1 MAKGSRAIHQPSE
14 EGLLVEHG
22 ALYPAFERLEERG
35 CISVKWELPQITGR
49 RGLFPDLRKGA
60 KSMFRRKRR
69 VNDFSAEIE
78 VHIQLET
85 ERLREQGLSE
95 NEARTAARRAFGNV
109 TRAKE
114 RFYESRRGLWW
125 DHLQQDIRFGLR
137 MLLKSPGFSVVAIL
151 TLALGIGANT
161 ALFSVVNAVLL
172 RPLPFEN
179 SSRLV
184 WSWGDCSLCAQA
196 AVAPADFID
205 YRAENHSF
213 EYYGAMAGGDSLFN
227 LAGSDKPTQVKGSM
241 VTAGFFDALGMRP
254 RYGRVFELADEKTT
268 DPQVVILSHHLWQE
282 RFGSDPNVIGKSV
295 TLDDKTRTVVG
306 VLANDISV
314 LSQADLW
321 FPAPFQNQGMQSRR
335 SHFLRPVGLLRRGV
349 TISEAQ
355 AELNTIAARLG
366 REYPDTNAGW
376 SLRLEPLQSVLVGSA
391 RLALLVLLA
400 AVGLVLLMA
409 CANVASLLLSRNTVR
424 QREIVIRTAIGAERS
439 RLVRQLLT
447 ESLLLA
453 LAGGAA
459 GILLA
464 NRGVELLKGLGPQSL
479 PRLDEVNVSGTALAF
494 TFVTAIFAAVLF
506 GLGPALKASRRD
518 MAQSLREGGS
528 SGDSRSKHRAHNVL
542 VVAQIA
548 LSAVVLIASGLLLNS
563 FWRLM
568 RVHLGFDPANVLTT
582 EVALVSPRYD
592 DQRRRESFFHDLED
606 RIQSASGAGSAG
618 FVSELPLSGEADDT
632 FFTIA
637 EHPPANPNANE
648 DADVRVIDGDY
659 FGAMRIPLLA
669 GRAFERQD
677 SLESRKVVIVNEP
690 FVKKYFPHESPI
702 GKHLKLFEGKPEFV
716 AREIVG
722 IVGGNKHFALQ
733 ESLRP
738 AMFTPGSFMKMNVVV
753 RSAGDPA
760 MLTTAVRQAIRAID
774 PDEATS
780 AFRTMG
786 DVVSSSAAGDRFN
799 ALLLGV
805 FGGIALLL
813 TAAGVFGVL
822 SYLVT
827 QRTREIG
834 LRMALGAQRTDVL
847 RVIVGHG
854 VRLALLG
861 LAIGIVAAAVVTRWM
876 SSVLFDVKPTDPLT
890 FVAVALVL
898 GSVAFLA
905 SYIPARRAMRVD
917 PMVALRYE

>member
-1 MAKGSRAIHQPSE
+1 MRQPKRML
-14 EGLLVEHG
+14 EGLDADIREHI
-22 ALYPAFERLEERG
+22 ARETQDNIERG
-35 CISVKWELPQITGR
+35 MTPE
-49 RGLFPDLRKGA
+49 
-60 KSMFRRKRR
+60 
-69 VNDFSAEIE
+69 
-78 VHIQLET
+78 
-85 ERLREQGLSE
+85 
-95 NEARTAARRAFGNV
+95 EARYAAMRKFGNV
-109 TRAKE
+109 TRVKE
-114 RFYESRRGLWW
+114 ETREVWIAVWLEQLIE
-125 DHLQQDIRFGLR
+125 DVRFGLR
-137 MLLKSPGFSVVAIL
+137 MLRKNPGFTAVAVL

-161 ALFSVVNAVLL
+161 ALFSVVNAVLIQ
-172 RPLPFEN
+172 PLPFEN
-179 SSRLV
+179 ASRLV
-184 WSWGDCSLCAQA
+184 WSWGKCTLCTQA
-196 AVAPADFID
+196 AVAPSDFID
-205 YRAENHSF
+205 YRAQNHSF

-227 LAGSDKPTQVKGSM
+227 LAGSDKPIQVKGSM
-241 VTAGFFDALGMRP
+241 VTAGFFDALGVKL
-254 RYGRVFELADEKTT
+254 RYGRTFELSDEKTT
-268 DPQVVILSHHLWQE
+268 DPLVVILSRHLWQE
-282 RFGSDPNVIGKSV
+282 RFGGDPNVVGKSV

-314 LSQADLW
+314 LSEADLW

-349 TISEAQ
+349 TIFEAQ
-355 AELNTIAARLG
+355 AEMDTIAARLG
-366 REYPDTNAGW
+366 NEYPVTNAGW
-376 SLRLEPLQSVLVGSA
+376 GLRLEPLQSVLVGSV

-400 AVGLVLLMA
+400 AVGFVLLIA
-409 CANVASLLLSRNTVR
+409 CANVASLLLSRNSVR
-424 QREIVIRTAIGAERS
+424 QREIVIRTAIGAGRS

-459 GILLA
+459 GVFLA
-464 NRGVELLKGLGPQSL
+464 TAGVEFLRGLGPQSL
-479 PRLDEVNVSGTALAF
+479 PRLEEVNVSGTVLAF
-494 TFVTAIFAAVLF
+494 TFFISIFTGILF

-518 MAQSLREGGS
+518 LAQGLREGGAA
-528 SGDSRSKHRAHNVL
+528 GDARSKHRVHNAL
-542 VVAQIA
+542 VVAEVA
-548 LSAVVLIASGLLLNS
+548 LSVVVLIASGLLLNS

-568 RVHLGFDPANVLTT
+568 RVNLGFDPLNVLTT
-582 EVALVSPRYD
+582 ELALVSPRYD
-592 DQRRRESFFHDLED
+592 DAQRRESFFNELED
-606 RIQSASGAGSAG
+606 RIRSASRAGAVG

-637 EHPPANPNANE
+637 EHPPANPNDNN
-648 DADVRVIDGDY
+648 DADIRIIDGDY

-677 SLESRKVVIVNEP
+677 SLDSRKVVIVNEP
-690 FVKKYFPHESPI
+690 FVKKFFPHENPI
-702 GKHLKLFEGKPEFV
+702 GKHLKMFEGKPEFT

-738 AMFTPGSFMKMNVVV
+738 AMFTPGSFLKMNVVV

-760 MLTTAVRQAIRAID
+760 MPTTAVRQAIRAID

-780 AFRTMG
+780 SFRTMG

-799 ALLLGV
+799 ALLLGA

-813 TAAGVFGVL
+813 TAAGIFGVL

-834 LRMALGAQRTDVL
+834 LRVALGAQRSDVL
-847 RVIVGHG
+847 GVIVGHG

-861 LAIGIVAAAVVTRWM
+861 LSIGVAAAVVVTRWM

-890 FVAVALVL
+890 FVAVTVVL
-898 GSVAFLA
+898 GTVAFLA
-905 SYIPARRAMRVD
+905 SYLPARRAMRVD
-917 PMVALRYE
+917 PMVALRHE

>member
-1 MAKGSRAIHQPSE
+1 M
-14 EGLLVEHG
+14 
-22 ALYPAFERLEERG
+22 
-35 CISVKWELPQITGR
+35 W
-49 RGLFPDLRKGA
+49 
-60 KSMFRRKRR
+60 RRKRMMEELDADIR
-69 VNDFSAEIE
+69 E
-78 VHIQLET
+78 HIET
-85 ERLREQGLSE
+85 ETQDNLERGMAPED
-95 NEARTAARRAFGNV
+95 ARHAAMRKFGNV
-109 TRAKE
+109 TRVKE
-114 RFYESRRGLWW
+114 DTREVWTIVWFE
-125 DHLQQDIRFGLR
+125 HLIEDIRFGLR
-137 MLLKSPGFSVVAIL
+137 MLRKNPGFTIVAVL

-184 WSWGDCSLCAQA
+184 WSWGNCSLCDQA
-196 AVAPADFID
+196 AVSPSDFTD
-205 YRAENHSF
+205 YRAQSHSF
-213 EYYGAMAGGDSLFN
+213 EHYGAMAGENSLFN
-227 LAGSDKPTQVKGSM
+227 LAGGDKPIQIEGSM
-241 VTAGFFDALGMRP
+241 VTAGFFDALGIQP
-254 RYGRVFELADEKTT
+254 PYGRAFELSDEKTT
-268 DPQVVILSHHLWQE
+268 DPQVVVLSHHLWQN
-282 RFGSDPNVIGKSV
+282 RFAGDPNVIGKSI

-306 VLANDISV
+306 VLANDVSV
-314 LSQADLW
+314 LSRADLW

-349 TISEAQ
+349 TISQAQ
-355 AELNTIAARLG
+355 AELDTIAARLG
-366 REYPDTNAGW
+366 REYPVTNAGW
-376 SLRLEPLQSVLVGSA
+376 GLRLEPLQSVLVGSV
-391 RLALLVLLA
+391 RRALLVLLA
-400 AVGLVLLMA
+400 AVGLVLLIA

-424 QREIVIRTAIGAERS
+424 RREIVIRTAIGAGRS
-439 RLVRQLLT
+439 RLLRQLLT

-459 GILLA
+459 GVFLA
-464 NRGVELLKGLGPQSL
+464 YAGVQFLKGLGPQSL
-479 PRLDEVNVSGTALAF
+479 PRLDEVNVSGAVLAF
-494 TFVTAIFAAVLF
+494 TFVTAIFTWILF

-518 MAQSLREGGS
+518 LVQGLREGGAA
-528 SGDSRSKHRAHNVL
+528 GDSRSKHRAHGAL
-542 VVAQIA
+542 VVAEVA
-548 LSAVVLIASGLLLNS
+548 LSVVVLIASGLLLNS

-568 RVHLGFDPANVLTT
+568 RVHLGFDPANLLTT
-582 EVALVSPRYD
+582 EVSLISPRYD
-592 DQRRRESFFHDLED
+592 DDRRRELFFHELQD
-606 RIQSASGAGSAG
+606 RIQSASGAGSIG

-637 EHPPANPNANE
+637 EQPPANPNDNR
-648 DADVRVIDGDY
+648 DADVRVIAGDY

-690 FVKKYFPHESPI
+690 FLKKFFPNENPM
-702 GKHLKLFEGKPEFV
+702 GKHLKIFEGKPEFV

-738 AMFTPGSFMKMNVVV
+738 AMFTPGSFMRMNVVV

-760 MLTTAVRQAIRAID
+760 MLTTAVRQAIRTID

-786 DVVSSSAAGDRFN
+786 DVVSTSAAGDRFN
-799 ALLLGV
+799 ALLLGA

-813 TAAGVFGVL
+813 TAAGIFGVL

-834 LRMALGAQRTDVL
+834 LRMALGAQRPAVV
-847 RVIVGHG
+847 RVIVGQG
-854 VRLALLG
+854 VRFALLG
-861 LAIGIVAAAVVTRWM
+861 LCIGVVAAVVVTRWM
-876 SSVLFDVKPTDPLT
+876 SSVLFEVKPTDPLT
-890 FVAVALVL
+890 FAAVAMVL
-898 GSVAFLA
+898 GTVAFLA
-905 SYIPARRAMRVD
+905 SYLPARRAMRVD

>member
-1 MAKGSRAIHQPSE
+1 
-14 EGLLVEHG
+14 
-22 ALYPAFERLEERG
+22 
-35 CISVKWELPQITGR
+35 
-49 RGLFPDLRKGA
+49 
-60 KSMFRRKRR
+60 MFRRKRKA
-69 VNDFSAEIE
+69 NDFSAEIE
-78 VHIQLET
+78 AHIQIET

-109 TRAKE
+109 ARAE
-114 RFYESRRGLWW
+114 EQFYESHRWLWW
-125 DHLQQDIRFGLR
+125 EHLKQDTRFGLR
-137 MLLKSPGFSVVAIL
+137 MLRKSPGFSVVAIL

-184 WSWGDCSLCAQA
+184 WSWGNCTLCAQA
-196 AVAPADFID
+196 AVSPSDFID
-205 YRAENHSF
+205 YRAQNHSF
-213 EYYGAMAGGDSLFN
+213 EHYGAMAGGDSLFN
-227 LAGSDKPTQVKGSM
+227 LAGSDKPIQIKGSM
-241 VTAGFFDALGMRP
+241 VTAGFFDALGIQP
-254 RYGRVFELADEKTT
+254 RYGRIFELSDEKTT
-268 DPQVVILSHHLWQE
+268 DPLVVILSCHLWQE

-295 TLDDKTRTVVG
+295 TLDDKRRTVVG
-306 VLANDISV
+306 VVANDVSV

-349 TISEAQ
+349 SISQAQ
-355 AELNTIAARLG
+355 AELDTIAARLG
-366 REYPDTNAGW
+366 REYPVTNAGW
-376 SLRLEPLQSVLVGSA
+376 SLRLEPLQSVLVGSV

-400 AVGLVLLMA
+400 AVGFVLLIA

-424 QREIVIRTAIGAERS
+424 QREIVIRTALGAERS
-439 RLVRQLLT
+439 RLLRQLLT

-459 GILLA
+459 GIFLA
-464 NRGVELLKGLGPQSL
+464 NAGVELLKGLGPQSL
-479 PRLDEVNVSGTALAF
+479 PRLDEVNLSGTVLAF
-494 TFVTAIFAAVLF
+494 TFVTAIFTGILF

-518 MAQSLREGGS
+518 MAQSLREGGAA
-528 SGDSRSKHRAHNVL
+528 GDSRSKHRAHNAL
-542 VVAQIA
+542 VVAEVA
-548 LSAVVLIASGLLLNS
+548 LSVVVLIASGLLLNS

-568 RVHLGFDPANVLTT
+568 RVQLGFDPANVLTT
-582 EVALVSPRYD
+582 EVSLVSPRYD
-592 DQRRRESFFHDLED
+592 DERRREAFFDELQD
-606 RIQSASGAGSAG
+606 RIQSSSGAESAG

-637 EHPPANPNANE
+637 EHPLANPNDNN
-648 DADVRVIDGDY
+648 DADVRIVDGDY

-669 GRAFERQD
+669 GRAFDRQD
-677 SLESRKVVIVNEP
+677 SLESQKVVIVNEP
-690 FVKKYFPHESPI
+690 FVKKFFPNENPM
-702 GKHLKLFEGKPEFV
+702 GKHLKMFEGKPEFT

-738 AMFTPGSFMKMNVVV
+738 AMFTPGSFMRMNVVV

-760 MLTTAVRQAIRAID
+760 MLTAAVRQAIRAID

-780 AFRTMG
+780 TFRTMG

-799 ALLLGV
+799 ALLLGA

-813 TAAGVFGVL
+813 TAAGIFGVL

-861 LAIGIVAAAVVTRWM
+861 LCIGVVAAAVVTRWM
-876 SSVLFDVKPTDPLT
+876 SSVLFNVKPTDPLT
-890 FVAVALVL
+890 FVAVAVVL
-898 GSVAFLA
+898 GTVAFLA

>member
-1 MAKGSRAIHQPSE
+1 
-14 EGLLVEHG
+14 
-22 ALYPAFERLEERG
+22 
-35 CISVKWELPQITGR
+35 
-49 RGLFPDLRKGA
+49 
-60 KSMFRRKRR
+60 MFRRKRR
-69 VNDFSAEIE
+69 ANDFSAEIE
-78 VHIQLET
+78 EHIGLEA

-95 NEARTAARRAFGNV
+95 NQARTAARRAFGNV
-109 TRAKE
+109 TRAQE
-114 RFYESRRGLWW
+114 RFYESHRRLWW

-137 MLLKSPGFSVVAIL
+137 MLRKSPGFSAVAIL

-172 RPLPFEN
+172 RPLPFLN
-179 SSRLV
+179 SARLV

-205 YRAENHSF
+205 YRRENRSF

-227 LAGSDKPTQVKGSM
+227 LAGSDKPTQIKGSM
-241 VTAGFFDALGMRP
+241 VTAGLFDALGMQP

-282 RFGSDPNVIGKSV
+282 RFGSDPSVIGKSV
-295 TLDDKTRTVVG
+295 TLDDKTSTVVG

-321 FPAPFQNQGMQSRR
+321 FPAPFQHQGMQSRR

-349 TISEAQ
+349 TIREAQ

-424 QREIVIRTAIGAERS
+424 QREIVIRTAIGAGRS

-464 NRGVELLKGLGPQSL
+464 NAGVELLKGLGPQSL
-479 PRLDEVNVSGTALAF
+479 PRLDEVNVSGVVLAF
-494 TFVTAIFAAVLF
+494 TFLTAIFAGVLF

-518 MAQSLREGGS
+518 MAQGLREGGA

-542 VVAQIA
+542 VVAEIA
-548 LSAVVLIASGLLLNS
+548 LSVVVLIASGLLLNS

-582 EVALVSPRYD
+582 EVVLVSPRYD
-592 DQRRRESFFHDLED
+592 DERRRESFFHDLED
-606 RIQSASGAGSAG
+606 RIQSAAGAGSAG

-648 DADVRVIDGDY
+648 DADVRIIDGDY

-669 GRAFERQD
+669 GRAFVRQD
-677 SLESRKVVIVNEP
+677 SWESRKVVIVNEP
-690 FVKKYFPHESPI
+690 FVKKYFPNESPI

-738 AMFTPGSFMKMNVVV
+738 AMFTPGSFMRMNVVV

-760 MLTTAVRQAIRAID
+760 VLTTVVRQAVRAID

-799 ALLLGV
+799 ALLFGV

-813 TAAGVFGVL
+813 TAAGIFGVL

-861 LAIGIVAAAVVTRWM
+861 LSIGVVAAAVVTRWM
-876 SSVLFDVKPTDPLT
+876 SNVLFDIKPTDPLT
-890 FVAVALVL
+890 FVAVAVVL
-898 GSVAFLA
+898 GTVAFLA

>member
-1 MAKGSRAIHQPSE
+1 M
-14 EGLLVEHG
+14 
-22 ALYPAFERLEERG
+22 
-35 CISVKWELPQITGR
+35 
-49 RGLFPDLRKGA
+49 
-60 KSMFRRKRR
+60 RRKRMLEALDEDIR
-69 VNDFSAEIE
+69 EHIARETQDNIE
-78 VHIQLET
+78 RGMSPE
-85 ERLREQGLSE
+85 
-95 NEARTAARRAFGNV
+95 EARYAAVRKFGNV
-109 TRAKE
+109 TQVKE
-114 RFYESRRGLWW
+114 ETREVWSAVWLEQ
-125 DHLQQDIRFGLR
+125 LLADIRFGLR
-137 MLLKSPGFSVVAIL
+137 MLRKNPGFTAMAVL

-184 WSWGDCSLCAQA
+184 WSWGNCKHCVEA
-196 AVAPADFID
+196 AVSPSDFLD
-205 YRAENHSF
+205 YRAQNHTF
-213 EYYGAMAGGDSLFN
+213 EYYGAMDSSDSLFN
-227 LAGSDKPTQVKGSM
+227 LAGSDKPIQIKGAM
-241 VTAGFFDALGMRP
+241 VTAGFFDALGIQP
-254 RYGRVFELADEKTT
+254 RYGRVFELSDEKTT

-282 RFGSDPNVIGKSV
+282 RFGSDPNVIGKSF

-306 VLANDISV
+306 VLAKDVSV

-321 FPAPFQNQGMQSRR
+321 FPAPFQNEGMQSRR
-335 SHFLRPVGLLRRGV
+335 SHFLRPVGLLRRDV
-349 TISEAQ
+349 TISQAQ
-355 AELNTIAARLG
+355 AELDTIAARLG

-376 SLRLEPLQSVLVGSA
+376 SLRLEPLQSVLVGSV

-400 AVGLVLLMA
+400 AVGFVLLIA

-424 QREIVIRTAIGAERS
+424 RREIVIRTAIGAGRF
-439 RLVRQLLT
+439 RLVRQFLT

-453 LAGGAA
+453 LAGGVA
-459 GILLA
+459 GIFLA
-464 NRGVELLKGLGPQSL
+464 NAGVELLKGLGPRSL
-479 PRLDEVNVSGTALAF
+479 PRLDEVNVSVAVLAF
-494 TFVTAIFAAVLF
+494 TFVTAMFTGILF
-506 GLGPALKASRRD
+506 GLGPALKASRSD
-518 MAQSLREGGS
+518 LVQGLREGGS
-528 SGDSRSKHRAHNVL
+528 AGDPRSKHRAHNAL
-542 VVAQIA
+542 VVAEVA
-548 LSAVVLIASGLLLNS
+548 LSVVVLIASGLLLNS

-592 DQRRRESFFHDLED
+592 DAQRRESFFHELQD
-606 RIQSASGAGSAG
+606 RIQSVPEGGSAG

-637 EHPPANPNANE
+637 ERPPANPNDNN
-648 DADVRVIDGDY
+648 DADVRIIDGDY

-669 GRAFERQD
+669 GRVFERQD

-690 FVKKYFPHESPI
+690 FVKKYFPNENPI
-702 GKHLKLFEGKPEFV
+702 GKHLKMFEGKPEFTT
-716 AREIVG
+716 RDIVG

-738 AMFTPGSFMKMNVVV
+738 AMFTPGSFMRMNVVV
-753 RSAGDPA
+753 RSAGDAA
-760 MLTTAVRQAIRAID
+760 MLTTFVREAVRAID

-780 AFRTMG
+780 TFRTME

-799 ALLLGV
+799 ALLLGA

-813 TAAGVFGVL
+813 TAAGIFGVL
-822 SYLVT
+822 SYVVT

-854 VRLALLG
+854 IRLAALG
-861 LAIGIVAAAVVTRWM
+861 LSIGVVAAIVVTRWM

-898 GSVAFLA
+898 GTVAFLA
-905 SYIPARRAMRVD
+905 SYVPAWRALRVD
-917 PMVALRYE
+917 PMVALRHE

>member
-1 MAKGSRAIHQPSE
+1 M
-14 EGLLVEHG
+14 
-22 ALYPAFERLEERG
+22 
-35 CISVKWELPQITGR
+35 W
-49 RGLFPDLRKGA
+49 
-60 KSMFRRKRR
+60 RRKRMMEELDADIR
-69 VNDFSAEIE
+69 E
-78 VHIQLET
+78 HIET
-85 ERLREQGLSE
+85 ETQDNLERGMAPED
-95 NEARTAARRAFGNV
+95 ARHAAMRKFGNV
-109 TRAKE
+109 TRVKE
-114 RFYESRRGLWW
+114 DTREVWTIVWFE
-125 DHLQQDIRFGLR
+125 HLIEDIRFGLR
-137 MLLKSPGFSVVAIL
+137 MLRKNPGFTIVAVL

-184 WSWGDCSLCAQA
+184 WSWGNCSLCDQA
-196 AVAPADFID
+196 AVSPSDFTD
-205 YRAENHSF
+205 YRAQSHSF
-213 EYYGAMAGGDSLFN
+213 EHYGAMAGENSLFN
-227 LAGSDKPTQVKGSM
+227 LAGGDKPIQIEGSM
-241 VTAGFFDALGMRP
+241 VTAGFFDALGIQP
-254 RYGRVFELADEKTT
+254 PYGRAFELSDEKTT
-268 DPQVVILSHHLWQE
+268 DPQVVVLSHHLWQN
-282 RFGSDPNVIGKSV
+282 RFAGDPNVIGKSI

-306 VLANDISV
+306 VLANDVSV
-314 LSQADLW
+314 LSRADLW

-349 TISEAQ
+349 TISQAQ
-355 AELNTIAARLG
+355 AELDTIAARLG
-366 REYPDTNAGW
+366 REYPVTNAGW
-376 SLRLEPLQSVLVGSA
+376 GLRLEPLQSVLVGSV
-391 RLALLVLLA
+391 RRALLVLLA
-400 AVGLVLLMA
+400 AVGLVLLIA

-424 QREIVIRTAIGAERS
+424 RREIVIRTAIGAGRS
-439 RLVRQLLT
+439 RLLRQLLT

-459 GILLA
+459 GVFLA
-464 NRGVELLKGLGPQSL
+464 YAGVQFLKGLGPQSL
-479 PRLDEVNVSGTALAF
+479 PRLDEVNVSGAVLAF
-494 TFVTAIFAAVLF
+494 TFVTAIFTWILF

-518 MAQSLREGGS
+518 LVQGLREGGAA
-528 SGDSRSKHRAHNVL
+528 GDSRSKHRAHGAL
-542 VVAQIA
+542 VVAEVA
-548 LSAVVLIASGLLLNS
+548 LSVVVLIASGLLLNS

-568 RVHLGFDPANVLTT
+568 RVHLGFDPANLLTT
-582 EVALVSPRYD
+582 EVSLISPRYD
-592 DQRRRESFFHDLED
+592 DDRRRELFFHELQD
-606 RIQSASGAGSAG
+606 RIQSASGAGSIG

-637 EHPPANPNANE
+637 EQPPANPNDNR
-648 DADVRVIDGDY
+648 DADVRVIAGDY

-690 FVKKYFPHESPI
+690 FLKKFFPNENPM
-702 GKHLKLFEGKPEFV
+702 GKHLKIFEGKPEFV

-738 AMFTPGSFMKMNVVV
+738 AMFTPGSFMRMNVVV

-760 MLTTAVRQAIRAID
+760 MLTTAVRQAIRTID

-786 DVVSSSAAGDRFN
+786 AVVSTSAAGDRFN
-799 ALLLGV
+799 ALLLGA

-813 TAAGVFGVL
+813 TAAGIFGVL

-834 LRMALGAQRTDVL
+834 LRMALGAQRPAVV
-847 RVIVGHG
+847 RVIVGQG

-861 LAIGIVAAAVVTRWM
+861 LCIGVVAAVVVTRWM
-876 SSVLFDVKPTDPLT
+876 SSVLFEVKPTDPLT
-890 FVAVALVL
+890 FAAVAMVL
-898 GSVAFLA
+898 GTVAFLA
-905 SYIPARRAMRVD
+905 SYLPARRAMRVD